1 MVDLHYSEPSLAD
14 LYDAF
19 CANRIDFGFYLP
31 LVMSA
36 ERVLDVGCGTGE
48 LLRLAREAG
57 HTGRLCGLD
66 PAAAML
72 QVARTR
78 TDIEWALGDLASVA
92 WDREFDLV
100 VMTGH
105 AFQVLT
111 EDEQLRASLVA
122 IRSALAENGRFV
134 FEIRNPLVRAWE
146 RWTPEGEGVE
156 IVRDGTRVRMKNI
169 EMPVAEGDLVSFTT
183 AYTSPA
189 WERPLV
195 SRSTLRFLDADALS
209 SFLAGAGLAIE
220 EQFGDW
226 DRQPLTR
233 CEPRDHHRRTAG
245 LAPID
250 QGLVRMRAFSPAR
263 YVVVGLGPKVLHPPR
278 GAAWTAAG
286 DSATLPAPTT
296 SPARAAGRQT

>member
-1 MVDLHYSEPSLAD
+1 MVDAHYSERALAE

-19 CANRIDFGFYLP
+19 CSPGRADFGFYLP

-72 QVARTR
+72 QVAGAR
-78 TDIEWALGDLASVA
+78 TDVEWVLGDLTSVA
-92 WDREFDLV
+92 WDREFDLI

-111 EDEQLRASLVA
+111 EDDQLCASLAAV
-122 IRSALAENGRFV
+122 RSALAEHGRFV
-134 FEIRNPLVRAWE
+134 FETRNPLVREWE
-146 RWTPEGEGVE
+146 RWVPGKAVE
-156 IVRDGTRVRMKNI
+156 VVHDGTIVRMGHSEPPT
-169 EMPVAEGDLVSFTT
+169 AEGDLVSFDMK
-183 AYTSPA
+183 YTSPA
-189 WERPLV
+189 WDRPLN
-195 SRSTLRFLDADALS
+195 SRSMLRFLDPDALS

-226 DRQPLTR
+226 DRRPLT
-233 CEPRDHHRRTAG
+233 A
-245 LAPID
+245 
-250 QGLVRMRAFSPAR
+250 
-263 YVVVGLGPKVLHPPR
+263 
-278 GAAWTAAG
+278 
-286 DSATLPAPTT
+286 T
-296 SPARAAGRQT
+296 SPEIITVARRA

>member
-1 MVDLHYSEPSLAD
+1 MPGSRLESTGQPARRSGSTVEAIPNPVLHDVVYHSDAMVDVHYSEPQLAE

-19 CANRIDFGFYLP
+19 CSPGRADFGFYLP

-72 QVARTR
+72 QVARSR
-78 TDIEWALGDLASVA
+78 ADVEWVLGDLASVA

-111 EDEQLRASLVA
+111 EDDQPRASLAAV
-122 IRSALAENGRFV
+122 RSALAEDGRFA
-134 FEIRNPLVRAWE
+134 FETRNPLVRAWE
-146 RWTPEGEGVE
+146 RWTPDREGVE
-156 IVRDGTRVRMKNI
+156 VVHDGTMVRMEHS
-169 EMPVAEGDLVSFTT
+169 EMPIARADLVSFTM
-183 AYTSPA
+183 AYTSPT
-189 WERPLV
+189 WERPKV
-195 SRSTLRFLDADALS
+195 SRSTLRFLDAESLA
-209 SFLAGAGLAIE
+209 SFLSGAGLAIE

-226 DRQPLTR
+226 ERQPLTDASP
-233 CEPRDHHRRTAG
+233 EIITVARRA
-245 LAPID
+245 
-250 QGLVRMRAFSPAR
+250 
-263 YVVVGLGPKVLHPPR
+263 
-278 GAAWTAAG
+278 
-286 DSATLPAPTT
+286 
-296 SPARAAGRQT
+296 